1 MKTKFTVAVNGNKY
15 HVEVSYGFDK
25 DVNVKSVKKVEEN
38 KNIIS
43 SNSTSSVDAENEV
56 LAGISGN
63 VFKIYVNE
71 GEEVKSG
78 QAIMVLEAMKMEIE
92 VNAPKDG
99 IILELCIKIG
109 DTVNEGEVLAIYKN

>member
-1 MKTKFTVAVNGNKY
+1 MSLKF
-15 HVEVSYGFDK
+15 
-25 DVNVKSVKKVEEN
+25 
-38 KNIIS
+38 
-43 SNSTSSVDAENEV
+43 
-56 LAGISGN
+56 
-63 VFKIYVNE
+63 YVNE

-99 IILELCIKIG
+99 IISELCIKIG